1 MATLQLL
8 NNITHKDLR
17 VQSHYSATFGDN
29 ISSVLVFPTEFDA
42 LHKEYPVL
50 FRRHAEQGIQ
60 AIALLGLC
68 AGENLYLNEHYPQP
82 PVAGSWMARYV
93 PGLLAKGPFM
103 IGYQQQSGASEAVLH
118 VDMDHPRITHPIS
131 DTEKDTGKP
140 VFLPKGGE
148 SDYLQ
153 HIVAILNRLHL
164 GQQEAKAFYAELDRL
179 NLLTPVNLAITLSNG
194 DKLEIQGHETICKD
208 TFAALPADTLAMLH
222 QKGWLAYVY
231 AIQSSLHNLSWLIDM
246 KNALEHSRS

>member
-17 VQSHYSATFGDN
+17 VQTHYSADFGDN

-50 FRRHAEQGIQ
+50 FRRHAEHGLQ
-60 AIALLGLC
+60 AVALLGLVS
-68 AGENLYLNEHYPQP
+68 GENLFLNEHYPQP
-82 PVAGSWMARYV
+82 PMAGSWMGRYV

-103 IGYQQQSGASEAVLH
+103 IGYQQQHGSNEAVIH
-118 VDMDHPRITHPIS
+118 VDIDHPRITQAT
-131 DTEKDTGKP
+131 DNTGSKA
-140 VFLPKGGE
+140 VFLEKGGE

-153 HIVAILNRLHL
+153 QVAATLNRLHL
-164 GQQEAKAFYAELDRL
+164 GQDEASAFYAELDKL
-179 NLLTPVNLAITLSNG
+179 SLLTPINLAITLNNG
-194 DKLEIQGHETICKD
+194 DKLEIQGHETICKE
-208 TFAALPADTLAMLH
+208 TFANLPADTLAALH
-222 QKGWLAYVY
+222 QKGWLAHVY

-246 KNALEHSRS
+246 KNALEHSRT

>member
-17 VQSHYSATFGDN
+17 VQTHYSADFGDN

-50 FRRHAEQGIQ
+50 FRRHAEHGLQ
-60 AIALLGLC
+60 AVALLGLVS
-68 AGENLYLNEHYPQP
+68 GENLFLNEHYPQP
-82 PVAGSWMARYV
+82 PMAGSWMARYV

-103 IGYQQQSGASEAVLH
+103 IGYQQQHGGNDAVIH
-118 VDMDHPRITHPIS
+118 VDMDHPRIMQA
-131 DTEKDTGKP
+131 TGNTGSKA
-140 VFLPKGGE
+140 VFLEKGGE

-153 HIVAILNRLHL
+153 QVAATLNRLHL
-164 GQQEAKAFYAELDRL
+164 GQDEASAFYAELDRL
-179 NLLTPVNLAITLSNG
+179 SLLTPINLAITLNNG
-194 DKLEIQGHETICKD
+194 DKLEIQGHETICKE
-208 TFAALPADTLAMLH
+208 TFANLPADTLAALH
-222 QKGWLAYVY
+222 QNGWLAHVY

-246 KNALEHSRS
+246 KNALEHSRT